1 MSVLSRTTCIMPDLA
16 SPSRPGLLTRV
27 LLGGMKWLS
36 SRRPQAP
43 HTLEDLR
50 RKLDRPCFPMALSSL
65 QVRRVMDC
73 HAPGRDRLLPARL
86 YVPYGRVHGVVL
98 FMHGGGYVHC
108 GLNSHHGIC
117 CRLARQSGAAVLSL
131 SYSLAPENRFPH
143 AVDDCWAALRWLAG
157 EAHRWGG
164 PIAVAGDSAGGTLA
178 AVLSQMARDAGGPE
192 LAMQLLYYPS
202 LFGERDVPS
211 RQAYAHGYV
220 LSTRLMEWYAEQ
232 YIRTPDDLRD
242 PKLAPIFAPSLAGLP
257 PATIALAQCDPLHD
271 EGTGY
276 AAEMRR
282 AGSHAETRTWRGTV
296 HGFLNFYSFL
306 PAGREAIRYGAR
318 ALRRTLRDKDVP
330 NGAGDGT
337 SPATASPSG
346 RSG

>member
-1 MSVLSRTTCIMPDLA
+1 MWRGAAWRRFFRTPRQGARLMPGSA
-16 SPSRPGLLTRV
+16 PPTGVGLLTRA
-27 LLGGMKWLS
+27 LLGGLKLGN
-36 SRRPQAP
+36 RRRAGEP

-50 RKLDRPCFPMALSSL
+50 RKLDRPCFPMGLSAL
-65 QVRRVMDC
+65 QVRRVIDC
-73 HAPGRDRLLPARL
+73 RVPGHDGLRPARL

-143 AVDDCWAALRWLAG
+143 AVEDCWQALQWLAG

-178 AVLSQMARDAGGPE
+178 AVLSQRARDRGGPE
-192 LAMQLLYYPS
+192 LAMQLLFYPS
-202 LFGERDVPS
+202 LYGERDVPS
-211 RQAYAHGYV
+211 RQTYASGYM

-232 YIRTPDDLRD
+232 YVRTPADLRD
-242 PKLAPIFAPSLAGLP
+242 PRLAPIFAPSLAGLP
-257 PATIALAQCDPLHD
+257 PAVIALAQCDPLHD

-276 AAEMRR
+276 AAAMRQ

-306 PAGREAIRYGAR
+306 PAGRHAIRYGAR
-318 ALRRTLRDKDVP
+318 ALRRVLR
-330 NGAGDGT
+330 GG
-337 SPATASPSG
+337 SL
-346 RSG
+346 